1 MAYDQFLERTANMRP
16 LPPTQHYG
24 ECEAVGP
31 NNELGCD
38 ILNDDGSPNPPTL
51 EDGTPN
57 VPTTLD
63 PCRNIPANLTCHV
76 VGGDPSLAQTNY
88 DSGYKLG
95 VYDAKLDKANKTQLD
110 FVSQPGKELSNY
122 TRTLKDGYAI
132 CCCLVFPG
140 VVILSV

>member
-1 MAYDQFLERTANMRP
+1 MTSLQLPRDILSHSYPLGTQAYLPASPILIPWNLTLAYDQFLERTANMRP
-16 LPPTQHYG
+16 LPPNQHYG

-63 PCRNIPANLTCHV
+63 PCRNIPANLTCHHRWRSI
-76 VGGDPSLAQTNY
+76 PSTN
-88 DSGYKLG
+88 KL
-95 VYDAKLDKANKTQLD
+95 
-110 FVSQPGKELSNY
+110 
-122 TRTLKDGYAI
+122 
-132 CCCLVFPG
+132 
-140 VVILSV
+140 